1 MADINVEVSPGT
13 SKLLLTAGKMCNDDI
28 VISAPAGKASGPA
41 PVVKADPNA
50 FTFELDPGASKRLLT
65 AGKYCERNILV
76 TASGEKP
83 AVTLDIADGS
93 IVITDTGYA
102 QGAGA
107 EIPWGDNTAHEI
119 TVTGTSNGA
128 NSIVLKGGNP
138 VITLRNVSM
147 TVTAAD
153 APGIILYGGTGAG
166 LSRAVK
172 ADLVLVGE
180 NSIFCSA
187 SASTP
192 IQININALL
201 NIRGSGRLNAESD
214 RNNSPGI
221 GCGDANTYAYTS
233 ATGDAGRNNAYRNSG
248 NLIVKS
254 GTINATGKGRGT
266 NQYVAAIGDSYYAN
280 FGDVTIEGGT
290 ITLTNK
296 DTVGCGMSGD
306 NIVISGGLINDTTG
320 GSKGGVHAQM
330 SFTMSSGTVR
340 TSSVLRLGTPDSVE
354 VTGGNIGTLYTG
366 DVPGRTR
373 TKLSFVTADGSPIVD
388 TEVFVSEGD
397 NEWSALTDEDGVVY
411 TYLATDTTM
420 IRAGLSY
427 DQKKDVTISGG
438 EGTFIE

>member
-1 MADINVEVSPGT
+1 MPDINIEVSPGT

-28 VISAPAGKASGPA
+28 IISAPVGKSSGPVLA
-41 PVVKADPNA
+41 VIDPA
-50 FTFELDPGASKRLLT
+50 AYSFTLEPGTSKRLLT
-65 AGKYCERNILV
+65 AGKYCDRNIMV
-76 TASGEKP
+76 TATGEKP
-83 AVTLDIADGS
+83 AVTLDIADGP

-102 QGAGA
+102 QGAGQ
-107 EIPWGDNTAHEI
+107 EVSWGDNTEHEI

-128 NSIVLKGGNP
+128 NNIVLKGGNP

-180 NSIFCSA
+180 NSIVC
-187 SASTP
+187 TDCTG
-192 IQININALL
+192 IQININATLT
-201 NIRGSGRLNAESD
+201 IKGSGRLDVDAS
-214 RNNSPGI
+214 RNNTPAI
-221 GCGDANTYAYTS
+221 GCGDGNTYAYVS
-233 ATGDAGRNNAYRNSG
+233 ATGEAGRNNGYRNSG
-248 NLIVKS
+248 NLVVKG

-266 NQYVAAIGDSYYAN
+266 NQFVAAIGDSYYAN
-280 FGDVTIEGGT
+280 FGDVAVEGGAV
-290 ITLTNK
+290 TLTNK

-306 NIVISGGLINDTTG
+306 NIVISGGLIIDTTG
-320 GSKGGVHAQM
+320 GSKGGIHAQD

-340 TSSVLRLGTPDSVE
+340 TSSILRLGTPDALE
-354 VTGGNIGTLYTG
+354 ITGGNIGTLYTG

-373 TKLSFVTADGSPIVD
+373 TKLSFVAADGLPIAD

-411 TYLATDTTM
+411 TYLDAGTSL
-420 IRAGLSY
+420 IRAGVSY
-427 DQKKDVTISGG
+427 DRMIDVSIAGG
-438 EGTFIE
+438 EGTFVG

>member
-65 AGKYCERNILV
+65 AGKYCDRNILV

-107 EIPWGDNTAHEI
+107 EIPWGDNAAHEI
-119 TVTGTSNGA
+119 TVTGTSAGA
-128 NSIVLKGGNP
+128 NNIVLKGGNP
-138 VITLRNVSM
+138 VITLQNVSM
-147 TVTAAD
+147 AVTAAD
-153 APGIILYGGTGAG
+153 TPGILLYGGTGAG

-180 NSIFCSA
+180 NSIMCSDCTA
-187 SASTP
+187 
-192 IQININALL
+192 IQININATLTIQGGGKLDADASL
-201 NIRGSGRLNAESD
+201 NNTPA
-214 RNNSPGI
+214 I
-221 GCGDANTYAYTS
+221 GCGDISAYAYTS
-233 ATGDAGRNNAYRNSG
+233 ATGNAGRNNAYRNSG

-254 GTINATGKGRGT
+254 GTVNATGKGRGT

-354 VTGGNIGTLYTG
+354 ITGGNVGTLYTG

-373 TKLSFVTADGSPIVD
+373 TKLSFVAADGSPIAD
-388 TEVFVSEGD
+388 TDVFVSEDD

-411 TYLATDTTM
+411 TYLAADTTM

>member
-1 MADINVEVSPGT
+1 MPDINIEVSPGT

-65 AGKYCERNILV
+65 AGKYCDRNILV

-107 EIPWGDNTAHEI
+107 EIPWGDNAAHEI
-119 TVTGTSNGA
+119 TVTGTSDGA
-128 NSIVLKGGNP
+128 NNIVLKGGNP
-138 VITLRNVSM
+138 VITLQNVSM
-147 TVTAAD
+147 AVTAAD
-153 APGIILYGGTGAG
+153 TPGILLYGGTGAG

-180 NSIFCSA
+180 NSIMCSDC
-187 SASTP
+187 TG
-192 IQININALL
+192 IQININATLTIQGNGKL
-201 NIRGSGRLNAESD
+201 DVDASS
-214 RNNSPGI
+214 NNTPAI

-254 GTINATGKGRGT
+254 GTVNATGKGRGT
-266 NQYVAAIGDSYYAN
+266 NQFVAAIGDSYYAN
-280 FGDVTIEGGT
+280 FGDITIEGGT
-290 ITLTNK
+290 VKLVNE
-296 DTVGCGMSGD
+296 DSVGCGMSGD
-306 NIVISGGLINDTTG
+306 PITIKGGLIIDTTG
-320 GSKGGVHAQM
+320 GSKGGIHAQE

-340 TSSVLRLGTPDSVE
+340 SSSVLRLGTPDSVE
-354 VTGGNIGTLYTG
+354 ITGGNVGTLYTG

-373 TKLSFVTADGSPIVD
+373 TKLSFVTAGGSPIAD
-388 TEVFVSEGD
+388 TEIFVAEGD

-411 TYLATDTTM
+411 TYLAADTTM

>member
-1 MADINVEVSPGT
+1 MPDINIEVSPGT

-28 VISAPAGKASGPA
+28 IISALAGKSSGPVPA
-41 PVVKADPNA
+41 VIDPA
-50 FTFELDPGASKRLLT
+50 AYSFTLEPGTSKRLLT

-76 TASGEKP
+76 TAKDLP
-83 AVTLDIADGS
+83 RPLVTLDIADGP
-93 IVITDTGYA
+93 IVITDTGYT
-102 QGAGA
+102 QGDGA

-128 NSIVLKGGNP
+128 NNIVLKGGNP
-138 VITLRNVSM
+138 VITLQNVSM
-147 TVTAAD
+147 AVTAAD
-153 APGIILYGGTGAG
+153 TPGLLLYGGTGAG
-166 LSRAVK
+166 LDRAVK
-172 ADLVLVGE
+172 ADLVLIGE
-180 NSIFCSA
+180 NSIMCSDC
-187 SASTP
+187 TP
-192 IQININALL
+192 IQININAILT
-201 NIRGSGRLNAESD
+201 IQGSGKLTAEVDLNNTPA
-214 RNNSPGI
+214 I

-248 NLIVKS
+248 NLTIKS
-254 GTINATGKGRGT
+254 GTVNAVGKGRGT

-366 DVPGRTR
+366 DIPGRTR

-411 TYLATDTTM
+411 TYLDAGTSL
-420 IRAGLSY
+420 IRAGVSY
-427 DQKKDVTISGG
+427 DRKIDVSIAGG
-438 EGTFIE
+438 EGTFVG